1 MDTIKFNDELN
12 EINKK
17 SYGYGNEILYLMAQ
31 DPKDLQEQDKLA
43 GAMWLIGRSYAASP
57 QRRSYGTMIN
67 TIGYKNLSGIL
78 TDKCPIWPVRTQ
90 NDGRENFFDDIA
102 HYITEDIAIDI
113 ANELQRDN
121 KPFFGELEGEISLLD
136 KYDYDKLSKDYD
148 KLIDSICLVLE
159 FNLLLS
165 KALENFDDVPKSH
178 VFSSEKVYCSNHI
191 SFASKFLH
199 FYFPHRV
206 FIIDNFAREGAK
218 CLFNGYSTSNPLA
231 FYDFPSKV
239 SDSFDIE
246 IYEEFSK
253 KDMKKIYS
261 TIVKNRKIGTVIHEY
276 NNRLRN
282 KASTTEDNATIK
294 DYIEH
299 CIRSYL
305 LGCYIVT
312 KAKITPINQIK
323 YGKTYSLESMPRLTD
338 AVFLNIKSDLSPA
351 EKDYLDNI
359 KLIYGVTYI

>member
-57 QRRSYGTMIN
+57 QRRSYGTIENLFEYIN
-67 TIGYKNLSGIL
+67 SVGKKTE
-78 TDKCPIWPVRTQ
+78 KCPIWPVRTQ
-90 NDGRENFFDDIA
+90 NDGRENFFD
-102 HYITEDIAIDI
+102 EI
-113 ANELQRDN
+113 ANKLQPNIKPLFDDFTNDKYNYDYEDN
-121 KPFFGELEGEISLLD
+121 KISQT
-136 KYDYDKLSKDYD
+136 DYEKLV
-148 KLIDSICLVLE
+148 DSICLVLK

-165 KALENFDDVPKSH
+165 EALEEFDEVPTTHTFKGNN
-178 VFSSEKVYCSNHI
+178 VYCSNHI

-199 FYFPHRV
+199 FYFPHRI
-206 FIIDNFAREGAK
+206 FIIDNFAGDGAK
-218 CLFNGYSTSNPLA
+218 CLFKGYSPANPHA
-231 FYDFPSKV
+231 FYDSPSKV
-239 SDSFDIE
+239 SDAFDNDIYDSFPKKNTETIYNKIIE
-246 IYEEFSK
+246 NSK
-253 KDMKKIYS
+253 IAKE
-261 TIVKNRKIGTVIHEY
+261 TQEY

-282 KASTTEDNATIK
+282 KASTTGDNATIK

-338 AVFLNIKSDLSPA
+338 AVFLNIKSELNPS
-351 EKDYLDNI
+351 EKGYLDNI
-359 KLIYGVTYI
+359 KHIYGVTYI